1 MFGLQVTTN
10 NSIAATSERTAGG
23 ARIGRICVSVVT
35 SLNAHLKDT
44 ITAARRRAGAQAS
57 VTVFCV
63 SVVAEFS
70 RLDDPVTA
78 LCRATV
84 VTIIGRVIIAIIAT
98 LTGTNNPVTA
108 ACRNAGTQAGVL
120 VVYVAVVA
128 RLITRITQLKVS
140 TKDAVATTRSNAAG

>member
-10 NSIAATSERTAGG
+10 DSVAATSERTAGG

-35 SLNAHLKDT
+35 RLNADLKDT
-44 ITAARRRAGAQAS
+44 IAAARRRAGAQAS
-57 VTVFCV
+57 VTVFRV
-63 SVVAEFS
+63 PVVAKLS

-78 LCRATV
+78 LCRATIM
-84 VTIIGRVIIAIIAT
+84 TIIGRVIIAIVAA

-108 ACRNAGTQAGVL
+108 ARRNAGTQAGVL

-128 RLITRITQLKVS
+128 SLITGITQLKVA
-140 TKDAVATTRSNAAG
+140 TEDAVATTRRNAAG